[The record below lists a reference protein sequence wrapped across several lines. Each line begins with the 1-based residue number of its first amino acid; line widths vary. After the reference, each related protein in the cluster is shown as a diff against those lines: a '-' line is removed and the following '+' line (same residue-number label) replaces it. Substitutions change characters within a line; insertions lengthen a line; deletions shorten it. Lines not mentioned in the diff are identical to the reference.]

1 MQNLKNENCKKF
13 KRKKNCEKFMK
24 FKQLLKISFGTKIQF
39 FDNFQ
44 NIFWRKNS
52 NPTILSKLYFWSKI
66 RLLEKCK
73 ITKWVPKVL
82 FVYTLKNFVY
92 IAQQ

>member
-1 MQNLKNENCKKF
+1 MQNLKNENYKKF

-44 NIFWRKNS
+44 NE
-52 NPTILSKLYFWSKI
+52 ILQ
-66 RLLEKCK
+66 E
-73 ITKWVPKVL
+73 
-82 FVYTLKNFVY
+82 Y
-92 IAQQ
+92 ILAQKFKYV

>member
-39 FDNFQ
+39 FD
-44 NIFWRKNS
+44 IS
-52 NPTILSKLYFWSKI
+52 
-66 RLLEKCK
+66 
-73 ITKWVPKVL
+73 
-82 FVYTLKNFVY
+82 
-92 IAQQ
+92 